1 MRKIANVGLSCPDTY
16 TQTRVCTY
24 LHAVFTPQGIL
35 ECRPSLVVTHAQLG
49 PLVMQVSLIHFGS
62 CRTPYPCFHP
72 RINSLVHRVVLKRDL
87 SFCPLFSP
95 FFARRHRNRLSRK
108 SKISQDQGA
117 GRFCP
122 PPRHR
127 ALSSPHSHLH
137 VSSVLIHFSLTAFP
151 WAPLNLLWLP

>member
-1 MRKIANVGLSCPDTY
+1 MRKIANVGLSCTDTN

-95 FFARRHRNRLSRK
+95 FFLQGDIEIVSPGKAKSAKTRELAGSALPPGTGLCPHPTPICMSALFSFTLVSPLSL
-108 SKISQDQGA
+108 G
-117 GRFCP
+117 
-122 PPRHR
+122 
-127 ALSSPHSHLH
+127 
-137 VSSVLIHFSLTAFP
+137 
-151 WAPLNLLWLP
+151 LP